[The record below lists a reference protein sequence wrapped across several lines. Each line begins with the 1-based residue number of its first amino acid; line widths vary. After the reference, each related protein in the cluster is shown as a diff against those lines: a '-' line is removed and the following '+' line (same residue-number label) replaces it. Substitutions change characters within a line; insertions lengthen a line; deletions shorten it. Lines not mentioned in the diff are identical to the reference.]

1 MYKSKKSWL
10 MVLVPALIIR
20 IWAFFPGAVERLY
33 SNGLYPVISGG
44 QRLLLGWIPF
54 SIGDLFYTVAG
65 MYLLV
70 MLGRSIRTIARKK
83 AGRAYWWRAF
93 QGLVFWCGWIYVSF
107 NALWGLN
114 YNRLG
119 VARQMHLA
127 MKPYSNEEL
136 KTVVQIIIQR
146 LHETDTAALH
156 TRERFTKKSAL
167 FGEARLSYQSAGQ
180 RYPFL
185 HYRLASVK
193 PSLFSYLGDYLG
205 FTGYY
210 NPFSGEAQ
218 VNTTVPVFVQP
229 FTTCHEMGH
238 QLGYAKENE
247 ANFAGYLSA
256 KSSADTAFLYSM
268 YFDLYVYGMRELYR
282 RDSISASN
290 IKKQVPVQV
299 KKDFADLRAFYDRY
313 RNPFE
318 PLITGMYGQYLRANQ
333 QPSGMQSYNEVVAFL
348 IAYGKK
354 YGWDA
359 L

>member
-10 MVLVPALIIR
+10 IVLALALIIK
-20 IWAFFPGAVERLY
+20 IWAFFPGAVEQGY
-33 SNGLYPVISGG
+33 SNGLYPLVSGT
-44 QRLLLGWIPF
+44 QRVLLGWIPF

-70 MLGRSIRTIARKK
+70 MLGRGIRAVFRKK
-83 AGRAYWWRAF
+83 AGRAFWWR
-93 QGLVFWCGWIYVSF
+93 GLQAIVFWCCWIYVSF
-107 NALWGLN
+107 NLLWGLN
-114 YNRLG
+114 YNRQG
-119 VARQMHLA
+119 VARQMQLE
-127 MKPYSNEEL
+127 MKPYSTGDL
-136 KTVVQIIIQR
+136 KTVVQIVIQR
-146 LHETDTAALH
+146 LHETDTASL
-156 TRERFTKKSAL
+156 RSRGQFTKKSAL
-167 FGEARLSYQSAGQ
+167 FGEAYHSYQSAKQ
-180 RYPFL
+180 PYPFL
-185 HYRLASVK
+185 QYHLASVK

-256 KSSADTAFLYSM
+256 KSSADTAFRYSM
-268 YFDLYVYGMRELYR
+268 YFDLYVYSMRELYR
-282 RDSISASN
+282 RDSISAQAF
-290 IKKQVPVQV
+290 KKQVPAVV

-313 RNPFE
+313 QNPFE

-348 IAYGKK
+348 VAYGKK
-354 YGWDA
+354 YGWEA